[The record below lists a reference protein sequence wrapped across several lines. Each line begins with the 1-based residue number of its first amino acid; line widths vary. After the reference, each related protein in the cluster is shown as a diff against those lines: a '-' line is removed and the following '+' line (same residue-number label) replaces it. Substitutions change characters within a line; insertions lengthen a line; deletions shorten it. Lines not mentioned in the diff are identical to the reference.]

1 MGLSSSI
8 VDDKGRITIPED
20 VRKKLGIRKG
30 SKVRVSLKKDKAV
43 VVSAVDGKMFIDR
56 MEGFIKKGSK
66 VEKIDPIKLKEI
78 WTAR

>member
-30 SKVRVSLKKDKAV
+30 SKVQVSLEKDKVV
-43 VVSAVDGKMFIDR
+43 VVSAVDAKTFIDR
-56 MEGFIKKGSK
+56 MEGFVTK
-66 VEKIDPIKLKEI
+66 VSRKL
-78 WTAR
+78 